1 MSTARPRWRLGATDA
16 APGLEREQAQGT
28 RKAGPWRTG
37 LLAAAAWAGLGMLTL
52 LWPNKE
58 IGFSEWAFTQEF
70 GIAALVV
77 ALLLLASSA
86 LPVRPVRAAQ
96 RIDRWLRPAGAWLVA
111 APLLLALWETLTA
124 KLGALPPPF
133 FAPPQSLIDVVHEDW
148 QRLGLSTL
156 YSLRL
161 LLNGIVFGAVIG
173 FLTGVWIGWSRIAG
187 YWVHPLLRFLGP
199 VPASACCRWPFS
211 SRRQAT
217 RQPCSWWRWPRSFR
231 WPC

>member
-77 ALLLLASSA
+77 ALCCWPRPRCLCDPYGQHSASTA
-86 LPVRPVRAAQ
+86 GCARPV
-96 RIDRWLRPAGAWLVA
+96 P
-111 APLLLALWETLTA
+111 
-124 KLGALPPPF
+124 
-133 FAPPQSLIDVVHEDW
+133 
-148 QRLGLSTL
+148 
-156 YSLRL
+156 
-161 LLNGIVFGAVIG
+161 
-173 FLTGVWIGWSRIAG
+173 GW
-187 YWVHPLLRFLGP
+187 
-199 VPASACCRWPFS
+199 
-211 SRRQAT
+211 
-217 RQPCSWWRWPRSFR
+217 WPRR
-231 WPC
+231 CCWRCGRR

>member
-96 RIDRWLRPAGAWLVA
+96 RIDRWLRPAV
-111 APLLLALWETLTA
+111 P
-124 KLGALPPPF
+124 
-133 FAPPQSLIDVVHEDW
+133 
-148 QRLGLSTL
+148 
-156 YSLRL
+156 
-161 LLNGIVFGAVIG
+161 
-173 FLTGVWIGWSRIAG
+173 GW
-187 YWVHPLLRFLGP
+187 
-199 VPASACCRWPFS
+199 
-211 SRRQAT
+211 
-217 RQPCSWWRWPRSFR
+217 WPRR
-231 WPC
+231 CCWRCGRR